1 MKVIEWNA
9 LKDLFEEQRNCN
21 KSLSLL
27 RETLELL
34 GSRKKQLD
42 RSCNELIKLQLI
54 SEELTTLANES
65 AEGNITML
73 KCKQRAKAHRLD
85 ASDIESAFK
94 TSAAPSPNLL
104 RKQYPLRNR
113 AMKHHSS
120 SCNIQESNNADS
132 FDSEDP
138 DNSQPVLNIE
148 EKRRNREFLK
158 GALRR
163 DERSREENNV
173 QGQSRHESADSRAG
187 YLQQP
192 CSFHKNSQASP
203 PMSQR
208 YPPQINQLPLN
219 NFGGPDGHINNGYSN
234 NLYNGFPS
242 FPPDWKQHQALMIQN
257 TSKLTKI
264 SIENF
269 TSDTMKWHQWFSFF
283 KATIHNNSGLSHA
296 QKMTYLQN
304 SVTHKA
310 RDSICGHSY
319 NGDYYHEAI
328 TELTRKNGKSQHIVA
343 AYLDQLEK
351 WPKARLDEPNTFV
364 SFSSFLRRLLQTI
377 RLHNFEADLKSSAFL
392 KMARDKLNATR
403 TIRWNQHTRSQALLQ
418 HNLTHFADW
427 IAFYSEACEDISPQR
442 NQRTREQFF

>member
-1 MKVIEWNA
+1 MIECNA
-9 LKDLFEEQRNCN
+9 VKDLFEEQSNCN
-21 KSLSLL
+21 KGLNLL

-42 RSCNELIKLQLI
+42 RSCNELMKLQLT

-73 KCKQRAKAHRLD
+73 KCKQRAKANRLD
-85 ASDIESAFK
+85 ASDIESAFN

-120 SCNIQESNNADS
+120 SCNNQESNNADS

-148 EKRRNREFLK
+148 EKRRNREFLT

-187 YLQQP
+187 HLQQP
-192 CSFHKNSQASP
+192 CSFHKNSQAAP
-203 PMSQR
+203 PMSHR
-208 YPPQINQLPLN
+208 YTPQINQLPLN
-219 NFGGPDGHINNGYSN
+219 NFGGTDGHNNNGYYN
-234 NLYNGFPS
+234 NLYNGLPS

-257 TSKLTKI
+257 TSKLIKI
-264 SIENF
+264 SIDNF
-269 TSDTMKWHQWFSFF
+269 TKNDTLKWHQLFSFF
-283 KATIHNNSGLSHA
+283 KATNHNNSGLSDA

-328 TELTRKNGKSQHIVA
+328 TELTRKIGKPQHIVA
-343 AYLDQLEK
+343 ACLEQLEK
-351 WPKARLDEPNTFV
+351 CPKPRQDEPT
-364 SFSSFLRRLLQTI
+364 LL
-377 RLHNFEADLKSSAFL
+377 
-392 KMARDKLNATR
+392 
-403 TIRWNQHTRSQALLQ
+403 
-418 HNLTHFADW
+418 
-427 IAFYSEACEDISPQR
+427 
-442 NQRTREQFF
+442 